1 MKTRNCRFV
10 LVNCLLVLQVTAA
23 PSAATAVNADFPGA
37 QKGPTKTKDLVNDVN
52 KSMGTTEPPTTTATT
67 TELPTTT
74 GTTES
79 PTTPSQSD
87 NANKF
92 TYHGEVA
99 LYYSGGGDF
108 TVILIYPYL
117 QVLEMINSS
126 DSMNLS
132 SNQTFNL
139 YKKMNLLLLENSVE
153 QDPSG
158 GLIRVVKI
166 GNNYTIDLNGEYPE
180 EKESRFMV
188 SEYLENT
195 DGSPDAN
202 LLVLKSSAYS
212 DQYLRWHDDG
222 KVDCEPFRKDDA
234 HYFYWKFALP
244 MTTQIIPQML
254 PVHLWTD
261 SNHELV
267 FVHGSPRVTTGSTTE
282 STNSTN
288 YSVQ

>member
-1 MKTRNCRFV
+1 M
-10 LVNCLLVLQVTAA
+10 TAA
-23 PSAATAVNADFPGA
+23 PSAFTADLPDT
-37 QKGPTKTKDLVNDVN
+37 QKDQIKTDGLLKDDPEEN
-52 KSMGTTEPPTTTATT
+52 KSTGTTEPPTTTGT
-67 TELPTTT
+67 TEPPTTT
-74 GTTES
+74 GILSES
-79 PTTPSQSD
+79 PTTPSLSD

-117 QVLEMINSS
+117 KVLEMINNS

-180 EKESRFMV
+180 EKESKQF
-188 SEYLENT
+188 LN
-195 DGSPDAN
+195 
-202 LLVLKSSAYS
+202 VLTAWLTHMQSHMPPLQ
-212 DQYLRWHDDG
+212 DLQ
-222 KVDCEPFRKDDA
+222 
-234 HYFYWKFALP
+234 
-244 MTTQIIPQML
+244 
-254 PVHLWTD
+254 
-261 SNHELV
+261 
-267 FVHGSPRVTTGSTTE
+267 HGCTV
-282 STNSTN
+282 
-288 YSVQ
+288 